1 MQVIL
6 QGSLRHFPPQEL
18 LSFLCGRN
26 QSGTLDLE
34 TTGKRTR
41 IFFDKDLIVWA
52 ESNRDEGPVDAILDT
67 FEWTAG
73 TFTLLDSAA
82 LPDGVKSLT
91 LTLAP
96 LLEEAKRRVEEA
108 AIYPDETMFRVVED
122 PSMQQQVSLNIDQLK
137 LLFRLT
143 SGRSFAKLVGDL
155 GMSKRELSERLR
167 ELSVLGLVT
176 VVEEEPAPAPAKAK
190 TDPKRRITFVGSLT
204 PDNAPD
210 KVFPLLD
217 AEHTIGRA
225 PANSITIAESS
236 VSTNHARILKS
247 PDGFVIEDLKS
258 RNGTFVNG
266 EKVTEKR
273 LLADGDLIR
282 LGKVIMTFNVA
293 RDAITGEVTEP
304 EVRVGG

>member
-18 LSFLCGRN
+18 LTFLCGRG

-41 IFFDKDLIVWA
+41 VFFDKDKIVWA
-52 ESNRDEGPVDAILDT
+52 ESNKDVGPADAIVDT

-73 TFTLLDSAA
+73 TFTVLDSAVLPDSVKPLA
-82 LPDGVKSLT
+82 LP
-91 LTLAP
+91 LAP
-96 LLEEAKRRVEEA
+96 LLEEAKQRADAA
-108 AIYPDETMFRVVED
+108 AIYDDSTVFRVIED

-143 SGRSFAKLVGDL
+143 SGRTFAKLVGDL
-155 GMSKRELSERLR
+155 GMPKRELSDRLR
-167 ELSVLGLVT
+167 ELAALGLVT
-176 VVEEEPAPAPAKAK
+176 VVKETPAAAPVKSK
-190 TDPKRRITFVGSLT
+190 TDPTRRITFVGSLT
-204 PDNAPD
+204 PDDAPD
-210 KVFPLLD
+210 NVYPLMD

-225 PANSITIAESS
+225 PTNSITIANGS

-247 PDGFVIEDLKS
+247 ADGFVIEDLKS

-273 LLADGDLIR
+273 LLVDGDLIR

-293 RDAITGEVTEP
+293 RDAITGDVTEP
-304 EVRVGG
+304 EVRVGR